1 MWCVLTTRFY
11 APWCGHCKK
20 LAPKFTEAAR
30 VLAPEGIQYGAIDAT
45 RENALKERFSV
56 SGFPAIKFVDNDHES
71 SKLYYREYKGPRE
84 VAGFV
89 EYAKRMLQP
98 ALKKVSSPLDL
109 ETLIGNGKEVSFLMG
124 RRADASSQSVE
135 LVREAFET
143 IAWELQDT
151 RLLSFT
157 DSEDVHA
164 LVFASAD
171 VEDEAVCECKQKPY
185 YIVRLE
191 PGEDPVFYDVTEAE
205 LAVKAIAAG
214 DTPGAFENGGDTA
227 SARCIARLCSD
238 IRAWVEDQHYPVFP
252 LLDAH
257 NFADI
262 AHSGKLLVVGAVQ
275 FDATEKG
282 IATKRVRAKSSATVE
297 ALRKLSR
304 RTTTTLPKRVFDSFR
319 FGYLDAVKWKD
330 FVAQFNVDAATPK
343 VFVLDAPNKRF
354 FEDDEVNQV
363 SEIDGFL
370 RDIVD
375 GKVQAQ
381 HEGIMGLPALWLK
394 SFQAWFPYSLVALL
408 IAVLF
413 LVWLVNVL
421 CCGGA
426 KREHAE

>member
-1 MWCVLTTRFY
+1 
-11 APWCGHCKK
+11 
-20 LAPKFTEAAR
+20 
-30 VLAPEGIQYGAIDAT
+30 
-45 RENALKERFSV
+45 
-56 SGFPAIKFVDNDHES
+56 
-71 SKLYYREYKGPRE
+71 
-84 VAGFV
+84 
-89 EYAKRMLQP
+89 
-98 ALKKVSSPLDL
+98 
-109 ETLIGNGKEVSFLMG
+109 MG
-124 RRADASSQSVE
+124 RRADASSQSVQ

-151 RLLSFT
+151 RLLGFT
-157 DSEDVHA
+157 DSETVHA

-171 VEDEAVCECKQKPY
+171 GEDEAVCECKQQPY

-191 PGEDPVFYDVTEAE
+191 PGEDPVFYDVAEAE
-205 LAVKAIAAG
+205 LAINVIAAG
-214 DTPGAFENGGDTA
+214 DSPAGAVENGGDTA

-238 IRAWVEDQHYPVFP
+238 IRTWVQDQHYPVFP

-275 FDATEKG
+275 LDAPAKG
-282 IATKRVRAKSSATVE
+282 GAAKPAKGRSSATVA

-330 FVAQFNVDAATPK
+330 FVAQFNVDSATPK
-343 VFVLDAPNKRF
+343 MFVLDAPNQRF

-363 SEIDGFL
+363 GEIDGFL

-381 HEGIMGLPALWLK
+381 HEGIKGLPARSWKTFRAWL
-394 SFQAWFPYSLVALL
+394 PYSLVA
-408 IAVLF
+408 AVAAF
-413 LVWLVNVL
+413 AFIVWVINVL
-421 CCGGA
+421 CCSEGA
-426 KREHAE
+426 AKQEHED